1 MYTYMYLVPRSLP
14 ILIFNV
20 TPRKKNWELPG
31 GYIIRLVSNLLTI
44 VHVHEQEEYLY
55 TCIVLMLA
63 MSAHPQV

>member
-31 GYIIRLVSNLLTI
+31 GYIIRLVSNLLAI
-44 VHVHEQEEYLY
+44 VHVHEQEEYL
-55 TCIVLMLA
+55 
-63 MSAHPQV
+63 